1 MDNSVAQNA
10 VMYTGAGTLV
20 LTMVLWFMKKAV
32 RDVNSTATD
41 HVVQGA
47 SRAQVESL
55 REEIGRLEVLVRNQ
69 SAQIDQLNAEL
80 MKLRLAFIDEQSAL
94 LRILAE
100 FSASSD
106 TNVRTRIAQEI
117 EAANRRR
124 LAVVNLDDK
133 E

>member
-1 MDNSVAQNA
+1 MDNLDMAGQA
-10 VMYTGAGTLV
+10 IIFTGAGTLI
-20 LTMVLWFMKKAV
+20 LSLILWFIKKAIK
-32 RDVNSTATD
+32 DGNSAMTD

-55 REEIGRLEVLVRNQ
+55 REEIKRLEELVTTQ
-69 SAQIDQLNAEL
+69 SNKIDKTNSEIL
-80 MKLRLAFIDEQSAL
+80 KLRLAFIDEQSAL

-100 FSASSD
+100 FNNHGDEQMRARISA
-106 TNVRTRIAQEI
+106 EI

-124 LAVVNLDDK
+124 LTVLGV